1 VPLRLNEVVLV
12 DVFAVTPTGKA
23 PDASAHL
30 YGVQPLLAVMAAE
43 YAVWTVPL
51 GTLVVLIVI
60 VEAKQGH
67 TTTSNK
73 KPSHLGFMPHAGR
86 DLISRTGGRGLKTS
100 EFSDLPNL

>member
-12 DVFAVTPTGKA
+12 EVFAVTPTGKA

-51 GTLVVLIVI
+51 GTLAVLIVI

-67 TTTSNK
+67 TTASNK
-73 KPSHLGFMPHAGR
+73 QPSHLGFMAHAG
-86 DLISRTGGRGLKTS
+86 S
-100 EFSDLPNL
+100 ETCPVNRWQRFQDF